1 MLNYFRPF
9 NALQMP
15 LEIIFQ
21 DEYLIAINKPA
32 GLLVH
37 RTPMARDATAHALQM
52 LRDQIGRRVYPAH
65 RLDRKT
71 SGVLVFSFSETIDRQ
86 MKSLF
91 SERKTHKV
99 YHAIVRGFS
108 PTEMVIDYAIK
119 NERGAVKE
127 ALTNWRT
134 LERFEIDVPLG
145 KHQTS
150 RYSLVEM
157 IPETGRFHQL
167 RKHAAHVFH
176 PIIGDRPH
184 GCNKQNR
191 LWKNRWGMTRMLLH
205 ASRLTF
211 PHPVHNQAV
220 TLVSDFDQV
229 CKKVVSAL
237 RSTDTTAL
245 NFLAAGRSVNQL
257 PA

>member
-1 MLNYFRPF
+1 M
-9 NALQMP
+9 Q

-37 RTPMARDATAHALQM
+37 RTPMARDATEFALQL
-52 LRDQIGRRVYPAH
+52 LRDQVGQKVYPAH

-86 MKSLF
+86 LKSFF
-91 SERKTHKV
+91 SERKTQKV
-99 YHAIVRGFS
+99 YHAVVRGFS
-108 PTEMVIDYAIK
+108 PDEIIIDHPIK
-119 NERGAVKE
+119 NEKGMVKK
-127 ALTNWRT
+127 ALTHWKT
-134 LERFEIDVPLG
+134 LEQYEIDVPLG

-150 RYSLVEM
+150 RYSFVEM
-157 IPETGRFHQL
+157 SPETGRFHQL
-167 RKHAAHVFH
+167 RKHAAHIYH

-205 ASRLTF
+205 ASKLTI
-211 PHPVHNQAV
+211 PHPVHNQPI
-220 TLVSDFDQV
+220 TLEAGFDEV
-229 CKKVVSAL
+229 YKKVVAAL
-237 RSTDTTAL
+237 RNADTTKL
-245 NFLAAGRSVNQL
+245 NFFITADSSVNQP